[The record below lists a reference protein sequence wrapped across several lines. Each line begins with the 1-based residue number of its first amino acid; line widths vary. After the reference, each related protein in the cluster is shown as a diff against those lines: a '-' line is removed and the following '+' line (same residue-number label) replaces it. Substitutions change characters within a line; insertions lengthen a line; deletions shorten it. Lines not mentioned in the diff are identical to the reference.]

1 MRVIYVLA
9 VGIHAAV
16 FVQWM
21 FHLSSPPN
29 FIHNKKALSQ
39 ECFISQDILLYCKT
53 LYLSQNIAD
62 TC

>member
-9 VGIHAAV
+9 VSIHAAV

-21 FHLSSPPN
+21 FHFSSPHN
-29 FIHNKKALSQ
+29 FKHNKKAPSQ
-39 ECFISQDILLYCKT
+39 ECFIRQDILLYGKT